1 MLLQYQI
8 VTENRTSFQELKL
21 SAEIL
26 IKTQGVDKKSSY
38 GDNNYLSKEKPR

>member
-8 VTENRTSFQELKL
+8 VTENRNNFQELKL
-21 SAEIL
+21 STKIL
-26 IKTQGVDKKSSY
+26 IKTQGVDKKWSY